1 MHAPSIRLA
10 IYRGVS
16 GTATI
21 SKLGKVVR
29 SSVCLALNCTVMAS
43 SEAFFPLS
51 VAVNTALSWAV
62 LFTVTVS
69 LVVVP

>member
-29 SSVCLALNCTVMAS
+29 SSSLLALKYTVIAS
-43 SEAFFPLS
+43 SEAFLPLS
-51 VAVNTALSWAV
+51 VAVNTGVSWSL

-69 LVVVP
+69 PVAVP